1 MADPDSNPNAEQ
13 EPHTPSHSQLPKVH
27 SHLPIPKQTPAQ
39 DFGTPRTGDPLSPPK
54 QPPKDAAGRKSS
66 LSCYDDDEHATSQ
79 ESRVCPPDDLST

>member
-39 DFGTPRTGDPLSPPK
+39 DFGDRPIEGVPAT
-54 QPPKDAAGRKSS
+54 QPPKADTGTANTP
-66 LSCYDDDEHATSQ
+66 CYDDDETP
-79 ESRVCPPDDLST
+79 ETTNDPER